1 MRLRLKPGVI
11 FSPSIHIL
19 RALPWVLD
27 AYHFATKIK
36 TVWITSAND
45 SRHMDGSLH
54 YEDLAIDLRVWGVDK
69 EQRTEIVEYLRYI
82 LSDDYDILDEDD
94 HLHLEYD
101 PKDPT

>member
-11 FSPSIHIL
+11 FSPSIYIL

-27 AYHFATKIK
+27 AYHFATEIK
-36 TVWITSAND
+36 TVWVTSAND
-45 SRHMDGSLH
+45 SKHMEGSLH
-54 YEDLAIDLRVWGVDK
+54 FEDRALDFRVWGVDK

-94 HLHLEYD
+94 HIHLEYD
-101 PKDPT
+101 PT